1 MQVSDIADEIRPH
14 LLDGELM
21 TEEPSDYF
29 GDRML
34 TITTQGVPA
43 RAYIIDD
50 MYALATSDVIEAW
63 HSGDRWAAQTI
74 DAVLDYA
81 RRGGKTASSFPPDDS
96 RAPRDPDTTPLG
108 NR

>member
-1 MQVSDIADEIRPH
+1 MQVSDIADQIRPY

-34 TITTQGVPA
+34 TIATQGVPA
-43 RAYIIDD
+43 RAYIIDN
-50 MYALATSDVIEAW
+50 MYALAASDAIEVW
-63 HSGDRWAAQTI
+63 YPEDQRAAQTI

-81 RRGGKTASSFPPDDS
+81 RRGGKPASSFPPDDT
-96 RAPRDPDTTPLG
+96 RAPRNPDTTPLG